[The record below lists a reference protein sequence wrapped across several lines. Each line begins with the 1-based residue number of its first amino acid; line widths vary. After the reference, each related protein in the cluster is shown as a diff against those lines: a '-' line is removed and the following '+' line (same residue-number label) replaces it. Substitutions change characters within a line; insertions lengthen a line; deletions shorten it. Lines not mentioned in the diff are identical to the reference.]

1 MKLKR
6 TILAPLSMIAVA
18 VISGGWLLQQSAD
31 GPSPFQRATVFEE
44 VLRHISDRYVDEHS
58 SAELYQMAV
67 EGMLRELGDPNTS
80 FMTPEEYESL
90 RVQTTG
96 EYGGL
101 GIEIAERNGWIT
113 VISVLPETPAEE
125 AGLLAGDQIVRV
137 EGESTEGW
145 SDQDAVQVL
154 RGPKGTPVNISI
166 MRRGLDEPMP
176 VQVVRDEIH
185 IRAVPHAYMLDGNI
199 GFVNLSVFSE
209 TATSEVRAAVDRL
222 REEGMRGLI
231 LDLRQN
237 PGGLLEQGVTISDLF
252 LERGAPVAEIRS
264 RDPRQQQR
272 FRASRAEQYAD
283 LPIVVLVDT
292 YSASASEIVAG
303 ALQDNDRALV
313 IGGSTFG
320 KGSVQTLY
328 PLSGGNFLKMT
339 TGRWYTPSGRS
350 IERKPGDAHPLE
362 ELPGDDEAIS
372 QDTPIGEPVEP
383 DTTDREAFR
392 TTGGRVVYGG
402 GGIVPDIFAA
412 NELTEGEETFARS
425 ALRHLNVLEDV
436 AFQIALEYARENP
449 DLPRDFTITPQLREE
464 FFSRAVAAGAA
475 LDRSEFEAGQAWAD
489 RFLAARISRHKFG
502 RSEASRRAATTDAVV
517 QEAVRLLQQAGST
530 AELFALAEG
539 RQRAARN

>member
-1 MKLKR
+1 
-6 TILAPLSMIAVA
+6 
-18 VISGGWLLQQSAD
+18 
-31 GPSPFQRATVFEE
+31 
-44 VLRHISDRYVDEHS
+44 
-58 SAELYQMAV
+58 
-67 EGMLRELGDPNTS
+67 
-80 FMTPEEYESL
+80 
-90 RVQTTG
+90 
-96 EYGGL
+96 
-101 GIEIAERNGWIT
+101 
-113 VISVLPETPAEE
+113 
-125 AGLLAGDQIVRV
+125 
-137 EGESTEGW
+137 
-145 SDQDAVQVL
+145 
-154 RGPKGTPVNISI
+154 
-166 MRRGLDEPMP
+166 
-176 VQVVRDEIH
+176 
-185 IRAVPHAYMLDGNI
+185 VPHAYMLDGNI

-209 TATSEVRAAVDRL
+209 TATTEVRAAVDRL

-252 LERGAPVAEIRS
+252 LDRGAPVAEIRS

-272 FRASRAEQYAD
+272 FRASRPEQYAD

-350 IERKPGDAHPLE
+350 IERKPGDAHAVE
-362 ELPGDDEAIS
+362 ELPSDDDPLTP
-372 QDTPIGEPVEP
+372 DTPIGEPAEP

-449 DLPRDFTITPQLREE
+449 DLPRDFTITPQLREQ
-464 FFSRAVAAGAA
+464 FFSRAVAAGADLNRA
-475 LDRSEFEAGQAWAD
+475 EFEAGQAWAD
-489 RFLAARISRHKFG
+489 RFLAARIARHKFG

-517 QEAVRLLQQAGST
+517 QEAVRLLQQAGSP